1 MALTEPICHIAG
13 MAAVFSHSIAIYFE
27 CFATMLTDERL
38 PRFAPNI
45 VRLCVPPLHP
55 TRVRAEFFLLTP
67 WILQHWLAAGLTE
80 MLWQRLVRVTCQPIP
95 AAKRFDGILR
105 YA

>member
-1 MALTEPICHIAG
+1 ML
-13 MAAVFSHSIAIYFE
+13 AAEY
-27 CFATMLTDERL
+27 L
-38 PRFAPNI
+38 PCFAPNI

-55 TRVRAEFFLLTP
+55 ARVRAEFLLLAP
-67 WILQHWLAAGLTE
+67 WILQHRLAAGLTE